1 MKFSVNKEIFHKGI
15 AQAERIA
22 GKHLSL
28 PVLHCVLILD
38 QGKEVILRATNL
50 DLGLEIRM
58 AAQVEEDGIAAV
70 PAATLGAFLGATPN
84 ANTLTLKSDTAAP
97 AGGHI
102 VITTPKT
109 EIRVPVYNHEDF
121 PLLPTAPT
129 EELFSVKASDFA
141 AALRSVWWAASTTSI
156 KPELSSVY
164 IFANGSELTC
174 VATDSFRLAEKRFS
188 GKPTKSFEGVL
199 IPLKNIA
206 EIVRHIEGVE
216 SGIVVRGDGHQI
228 GIDVDGAYISSRT
241 IDGTFPDYQQIIPK
255 EFGSQAT
262 LLKQDMLDALKQS
275 RIFSDQFN
283 KVSARFGVDEK
294 SVTLKT
300 TNPTTGESTIT
311 LEGDVTGESLELN
324 FNYAYWSDPLQSI
337 KTDRVAIEF
346 AGAGKPARI
355 RSVGDQSFTYIVMP
369 MNR

>member
-1 MKFSVNKEIFHKGI
+1 MKFSVNKDAFQKGV

-28 PVLHCVLILD
+28 PVLHCVLILA
-38 QGKEVILRATNL
+38 QGKEVVLRATNL
-50 DLGLEIRM
+50 DLGLEVRIP
-58 AAQVEEDGIAAV
+58 AQIEEDGVVAV
-70 PAATLGAFLGATPN
+70 PASTLGSFLGATPN
-84 ANTLTLKSDTAAP
+84 ADTLTLRNEDK
-97 AGGHI
+97 HV

-109 EIRVPVYNHEDF
+109 EIKVPVYNHEDF
-121 PLLPTAPT
+121 PLLPPAPT
-129 EELFSVKASDFA
+129 EELFSVNAADFA
-141 AALRSVWWAASTTSI
+141 GALRSVWWAASTTSI

-174 VATDSFRLAEKRFS
+174 VATDSFRLAEKRIS
-188 GKPTKSFEGVL
+188 GKAPQSFEGVL
-199 IPLKNIA
+199 IPLKNVA
-206 EIVRHIEGVE
+206 EVIRHIENAE
-216 SGIVVRGDGHQI
+216 RGIVVRGDGHQI
-228 GIDVDGAYISSRT
+228 GIDVDGAYLSSRI
-241 IDGTFPDYQQIIPK
+241 IDGNFPDYQQIVPK

-283 KVSARFGVDEK
+283 KVSAKFDSDEK

-300 TNPTTGESTIT
+300 INPTTGESVIT

-337 KTDRVAIEF
+337 KTDRIAIEF

>member
-1 MKFSVNKEIFHKGI
+1 MNKDAFQKGV

-28 PVLHCVLILD
+28 PVLHCVLILA
-38 QGKEVILRATNL
+38 QGKEVVLRATNL
-50 DLGLEIRM
+50 DLGLEVRIP
-58 AAQVEEDGIAAV
+58 AQVEEDGVAAV
-70 PAATLGAFLGATPN
+70 PAATLGSFLGATPN
-84 ANTLTLKSDTAAP
+84 ADMLAMRSEDT
-97 AGGHI
+97 HI

-109 EIRVPVYNHEDF
+109 EIKVPVNNHEDF
-121 PLLPTAPT
+121 PLLPPPPAK
-129 EELFSVKASDFA
+129 ELFSVKASEFA

-174 VATDSFRLAEKRFS
+174 VATDSFRLAEKRFA
-188 GKPTKSFEGVL
+188 GKPSESFEGVL
-199 IPLKNIA
+199 IPLKNVA
-206 EIVRHIEGVE
+206 EVIRHIEGAD
-216 SGIVVRGDGHQI
+216 SAIVVRGDGHQI
-228 GIDVDGAYISSRT
+228 GIDVDGSYIASRV
-241 IDGTFPDYQQIIPK
+241 IDGVFPDYQQIIPK

-283 KVSARFGVDEK
+283 KVSARFDADENTI
-294 SVTLKT
+294 TLKT
-300 TNPTTGESTIT
+300 TNPSTGESVVT

-337 KTDRVAIEF
+337 KTDRIAIEF

>member
-1 MKFSVNKEIFHKGI
+1 MRFSVNKDAFQKGV

-28 PVLHCVLILD
+28 PVLHCVLILA
-38 QGKEVILRATNL
+38 QGKEVVLRATNL
-50 DLGLEIRM
+50 DLGLEVRIP
-58 AAQVEEDGIAAV
+58 AQVEEDGMAAV
-70 PAATLGAFLGATPN
+70 PAATLGSFLGATPN
-84 ANTLTLKSDTAAP
+84 ADMLTMKSEDK
-97 AGGHI
+97 HI

-109 EIRVPVYNHEDF
+109 EIKVPVNNHEDF
-121 PLLPTAPT
+121 PLLPPAPT
-129 EELFSVKASDFA
+129 NELFSVKASEFA

-174 VATDSFRLAEKRFS
+174 VATDSFRLAEKRFT
-188 GKPTKSFEGVL
+188 GKASESFEGVL
-199 IPLKNIA
+199 IPLKNVA
-206 EIVRHIEGVE
+206 EVIRHIENAD
-216 SGIVVRGDGHQI
+216 SAIVVRGDGHQI
-228 GIDVDGAYISSRT
+228 GIEVDGSYISSRI
-241 IDGTFPDYQQIIPK
+241 IDGVFPDYQQIIPK

-283 KVSARFGVDEK
+283 KVSAKFDADENTI
-294 SVTLKT
+294 TLKT
-300 TNPTTGESTIT
+300 INPTTGESVVT

-337 KTDRVAIEF
+337 KTDRIAIEF